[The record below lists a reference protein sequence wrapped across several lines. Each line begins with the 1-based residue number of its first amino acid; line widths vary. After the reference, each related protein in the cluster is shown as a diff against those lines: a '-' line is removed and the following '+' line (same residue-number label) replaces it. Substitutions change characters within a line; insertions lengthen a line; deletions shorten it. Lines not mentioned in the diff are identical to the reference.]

1 MKWRLFFSLIF
12 AALLMGQSPDALAI
26 LKKVDENMSSENRIF
41 VSKMVIETRRGSRE
55 IRAKS
60 YVRGTDQ
67 AFTEYLSPSREKGVK
82 MLKLGDELWN
92 YSPRSDRTIR
102 IAGHMLRQSV
112 MGSDLSYD
120 DMMEDPVLHHLYDPS
135 YLGKEAIIGRECAI
149 LELKAKSADV
159 NYQKRK
165 IWVDAERDL
174 VLKEERYA
182 ASGKLLKST
191 EVLEIMQSEGRWIP
205 KITRFKDELQNQNKG
220 TTFIIE
226 ELIFNADIPDYI
238 FTKAA
243 LK

>member
-1 MKWRLFFSLIF
+1 MKIQLILLF
-12 AALLMGQSPDALAI
+12 LLVGMLQAQTPDALAI
-26 LKKVDENMSSENRIF
+26 LKKVDENITSENRIF

-92 YSPRSDRTIR
+92 YSPKSDRTIR

-120 DMMEDPVLHHLYDPS
+120 DMMEDPVLHHIYNAA
-135 YLGKEAIIGRECAI
+135 YLGEEEIIGRKCAI
-149 LELKAKSADV
+149 LELTAKSPDV

-165 IWVDAERDL
+165 IWVETERNL
-174 VLKEERYA
+174 ALKEERYA
-182 ASGKLLKST
+182 VSGKLLKTT
-191 EVLEIMQSEGRWIP
+191 EVLEMMQTEGRWVP
-205 KITRFKDELQNQNKG
+205 KVTRFKDELQNQNKG

-226 ELIFNADIPDYI
+226 EVQFNAEIPDYI

>member
-1 MKWRLFFSLIF
+1 MKWSLIF
-12 AALLMGQSPDALAI
+12 CLISCTALLAQTPDALAI

-41 VSKMVIETRRGSRE
+41 VSKMVIESRRGSRE

-92 YSPRSDRTIR
+92 YSPKSDRTIR
-102 IAGHMLRQSV
+102 IAGHMLRQSL

-120 DMMEDPVLHHLYDPS
+120 DMMENPILHHIYDAF
-135 YLGKEAIIGRECAI
+135 YLGEEEIIRQRCTI
-149 LELKAKSADV
+149 LELKAKKADV

-165 IWVDAERDL
+165 IWVDTEHNL

-191 EVLEIMQSEGRWIP
+191 EVLEIMQTEDRWIP
-205 KITRFKDELQNQNKG
+205 KITHFKDELQNQNKG

-226 ELIFNADIPDYI
+226 ELQFNADIPDYI